1 MGDDVDDDIFYTG
14 GGMELE
20 TDENKKIQNLM
31 ELMMV
36 LGC

>member
-1 MGDDVDDDIFYTG
+1 MGDDVDDDIFYTRG
-14 GGMELE
+14 VMELE